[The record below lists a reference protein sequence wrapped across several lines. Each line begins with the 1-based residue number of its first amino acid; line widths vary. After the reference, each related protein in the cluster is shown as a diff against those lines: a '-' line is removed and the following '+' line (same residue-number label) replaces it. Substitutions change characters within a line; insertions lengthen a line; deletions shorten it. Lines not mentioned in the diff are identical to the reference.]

1 MANNAK
7 LYIRLHRKLA
17 KLNSVIQICFTEN
30 SIGKY
35 KWCRMSLVST
45 CEYYYNK
52 ERKDMLY

>member
-17 KLNSVIQICFTEN
+17 KLNLVIQIFFTEN

-52 ERKDMLY
+52 EKN